1 MERIGL
7 IIGGVVLLIVLA
19 GGAYMGARLLAQRP
33 QTGGAGGLGGAGIV
47 VAGGSARTQRFS
59 IDTQPA
65 RGGMGAHW
73 VP

>member
-33 QTGGAGGLGGAGIV
+33 QTGGEIG
-47 VAGGSARTQRFS
+47 R
-59 IDTQPA
+59 
-65 RGGMGAHW
+65 AH
-73 VP
+73 V